1 MVDIECTRCGATG
14 NDYPTHYVAKF
25 TLKHETGC
33 GAKIGVPKY
42 STNVKATEVTSTTAT
57 EAKEILVKLEPKPKK
72 KKAKNVKQ
80 RIIQNLSRK
89 ATL

>member
-14 NDYPTHYVAKF
+14 NDYPTYYVAKF

-42 STNVKATEVTSTTAT
+42 SDTKTKSAESHETPLTEST
-57 EAKEILVKLEPKPKK
+57 EKPKK
-72 KKAKNVKQ
+72 KKAKKVKQ
-80 RIIQNLSRK
+80 TIIEALS
-89 ATL
+89 